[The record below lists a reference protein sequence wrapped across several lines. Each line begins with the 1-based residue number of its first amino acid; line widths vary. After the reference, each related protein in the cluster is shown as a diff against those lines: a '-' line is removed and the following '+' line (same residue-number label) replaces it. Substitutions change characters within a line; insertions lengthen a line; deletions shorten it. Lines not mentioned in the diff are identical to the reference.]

1 MVIARIL
8 KWVVTLAVKVEVVS
22 LFHAAQEIV
31 PLRTTVDELR
41 PKQPATPLQTNNN
54 SASGIM
60 NGTIR
65 QQRSKAID
73 IIFYWLKDRVTQQ
86 MFKVYWPPGKV
97 NLADYFLKYHPVSH
111 VKKVRKL
118 YVNEPDSPR
127 IISACNKNIGS
138 MSSLQVCVKTLV
150 NSDITPACHTD
161 SNCGRTV
168 RLAYLI
174 QAGRANHSNTDTVI
188 RIPSKPEYRYVRTST
203 KRCEE

>member
-65 QQRSKAID
+65 QQ
-73 IIFYWLKDRVTQQ
+73 
-86 MFKVYWPPGKV
+86 
-97 NLADYFLKYHPVSH
+97 
-111 VKKVRKL
+111 
-118 YVNEPDSPR
+118 
-127 IISACNKNIGS
+127 
-138 MSSLQVCVKTLV
+138 
-150 NSDITPACHTD
+150 
-161 SNCGRTV
+161 
-168 RLAYLI
+168 
-174 QAGRANHSNTDTVI
+174 
-188 RIPSKPEYRYVRTST
+188 
-203 KRCEE
+203 